1 MNRRQFL
8 VVSLRGLTGVVP
20 GLWVYDIHA
29 NKRATYSQHT
39 DTMSQIRLKSAEETG
54 NIVLFLCGD
63 VMTGR
68 GIDQILAHPSKP
80 VLYESYMTSA
90 MGYVE
95 LAEDMNGHIP
105 RPVGPAY
112 IWGDALAEFERVKP
126 DLKIINLETAI
137 TKSDDYLFGK
147 GIHYRMHP
155 QNLPCITAAGID
167 CCVLANNHVLDW
179 GIAGLEET
187 LTALRKQ
194 NIAYVGAGRNEKE
207 ARASVMFDVANKG
220 RVIVLAFGSETSG
233 VPGDW
238 AAVAHRPGVNV
249 FSEFEA
255 ESIVVIT
262 RQVQKVKRQGDVVIV
277 SLHWGGNWGYQIGS
291 AQSEFAHRLID
302 EAQVDV
308 VYGHSSHHP
317 VGMEVYKGKLIL
329 YSCGDFINDYEG
341 IGVHEEFRDD
351 LTLMYFVSLKPE
363 SGQLVGVEMIP
374 MQIRKFQL
382 HRASSKDA
390 QWLGKVMDRESQR
403 FGVRVVINKDHTFS
417 LKL

>member
-8 VVSLRGLTGVVP
+8 AISLRGLTGVAP

-29 NKRATYSQHT
+29 DKRAIGSQHT
-39 DTMSQIRLKSAEETG
+39 DAMSKIKPKPNEETD

-68 GIDQILAHPSKP
+68 GIDQILPHPSKP
-80 VLYESYMTSA
+80 ILYEPYMTSA

-95 LAEDMNGHIP
+95 LAEDVNGPIP

-126 DLKIINLETAI
+126 DLKIINLETTI

-147 GIHYRMHP
+147 SIHYRMNP

-179 GIAGLEET
+179 GIAGLEDT
-187 LTALRKQ
+187 LTALREQ
-194 NIAYVGAGRNEKE
+194 DIAYVGAGRNGKE
-207 ARASVMFDVANKG
+207 ARAPVTLDVANKG
-220 RVIVLAFGSETSG
+220 RVVVLAFGSETSG
-233 VPGDW
+233 VPRDW
-238 AAVAHRPGVNV
+238 VAAAHRPGVNV
-249 FSEFEA
+249 FSESEA
-255 ESIVVIT
+255 KSVAVIAS
-262 RQVQKVKRQGDVVIV
+262 QVQKVKRQGDVVIV
-277 SLHWGGNWGYQIGS
+277 SLHWGGNWGYEIRA

-317 VGMEVYKGKLIL
+317 RGMEVYKGKLIL

-341 IGVHEEFRDD
+341 IGGHEEFRDD
-351 LTLMYFVSLKPE
+351 LTLMYFVTLKPE
-363 SGQLVGVEMIP
+363 NGQLVGVEMTP

-390 QWLGKVMDRESQR
+390 QWLWKMMDRESQR
-403 FGVRVVINKDHTFS
+403 FGVRVAINKDHMFS